1 MATAIRGGIAHVV
14 LIQVTVS
21 LSISHNKSDCH
32 KDAYVTW
39 F

>member
-21 LSISHNKSDCH
+21 LSISHKFH